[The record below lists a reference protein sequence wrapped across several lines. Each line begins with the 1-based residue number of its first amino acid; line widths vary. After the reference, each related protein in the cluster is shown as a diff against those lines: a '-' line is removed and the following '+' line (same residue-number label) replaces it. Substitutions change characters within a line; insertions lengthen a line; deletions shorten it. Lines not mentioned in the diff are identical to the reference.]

1 MAPDSLARVSLIR
14 RRLAAQHLAPARPA
28 AGAREAA
35 AAVCGLQAQDLRG
48 AALQLRSRVPGLRRD
63 QVDDAGLVRVWTWRG
78 TLHLL
83 APEDRAW
90 MHALCAPR
98 FGARYR
104 AMLEKR
110 GQADVVDAML
120 DDVLDLIAERPRARS
135 EIVDGLAERGHPAL
149 EQESVNVL
157 MPWVALQGHALSGT
171 DGRWRRVDPP
181 EQVDPDEALGT
192 MGRRYLAGYGP
203 ATALDLAA
211 WSGQTRTQARR
222 ALELAG
228 PLDRDGD
235 LLALEGTLGAAPP
248 DPPECA
254 LLGAF
259 DTVLLGWAG
268 RELLVGTNGHHVLPG
283 GGMLRPAVLAGE
295 RVVGTWRLRGSGT
308 ARRVEVS
315 WFGPQPPADALA
327 AEIADVGRFL
337 GLALEP

>member
-1 MAPDSLARVSLIR
+1 
-14 RRLAAQHLAPARPA
+14 
-28 AGAREAA
+28 
-35 AAVCGLQAQDLRG
+35 VCGLQAQDLRG
-48 AALQLRSRVPGLRRD
+48 AALQLRSRVPGLTRD
-63 QVDDAGLVRVWTWRG
+63 QVDGAGLVRVWTWRG

-120 DDVLDLIAERPRARS
+120 DDVLDLIAERPRERA
-135 EIVDGLAERGHPAL
+135 EIVAGLAERGNPAL

-157 MPWVALQGHALSGT
+157 MPWVALQGHALSDT
-171 DGRWRRVDPP
+171 HGRWRRVEPP
-181 EQVDPDEALGT
+181 EPVDPDEALAT
-192 MGRRYLAGYGP
+192 LGRRYLAGYGP
-203 ATALDLAA
+203 ATALDLAT

-228 PLDRDGD
+228 PVEEPD
-235 LLALEGTLGAAPP
+235 ALE
-248 DPPECA
+248 PPECA

-268 RELLVGTNGHHVLPG
+268 REELVGEHGHHVLPG
-283 GGMLRPAVLAGE
+283 GGMLRPTVLSGE
-295 RVVGTWRLRGSGT
+295 RVVGTWRLQGGGSR
-308 ARRVEVS
+308 RRVEVS
-315 WFGPQPPADALA
+315 LFGPPPPADALA
-327 AEIADVGRFL
+327 AEVADVGRFL
-337 GLALEP
+337 GLELEL